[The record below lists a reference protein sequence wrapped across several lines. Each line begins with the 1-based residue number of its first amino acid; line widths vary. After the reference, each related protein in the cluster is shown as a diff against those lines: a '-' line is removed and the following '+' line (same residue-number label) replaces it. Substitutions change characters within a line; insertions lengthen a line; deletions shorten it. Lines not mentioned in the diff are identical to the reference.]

1 MFSIPTASRLFPWF
15 LRAFLQD
22 YSWLWLHTNEISCS
36 PNSYLPTPNQV
47 PKQLNHFTNVPMNKN
62 FYFSISF
69 LSLIIFILNGF
80 TVRSLPILP
89 RKTEISHIQPPGK
102 EQVYYLQIHEKGQR
116 KLRFHCD
123 PGFQCSMKLLRQR
136 NILLAHALLILW
148 LRKKNRLLQ
157 SLYIRQTWHLK
168 NRVLRNHFNPIS
180 SFSTDIACTAYSVCA
195 WEP

>member
-148 LRKKNRLLQ
+148 LRKKNQ
-157 SLYIRQTWHLK
+157 AITEFIH
-168 NRVLRNHFNPIS
+168 
-180 SFSTDIACTAYSVCA
+180 
-195 WEP
+195 